1 MSELPRLIPLGS
13 AVRLK
18 NEEEDTQVYV
28 VIGRAFMDAQTS
40 GYQAVAYPYGYGE
53 KYRIHVFKGQELEV
67 VLEGYSID
75 EEETAFIQERL
86 AEMEERQKNPPPKI
100 VSHALEET
108 QEKTLSHEEQL
119 KEDPF
124 YKFRKVEE
132 K

>member
-1 MSELPRLIPLGS
+1 MNELPRLIPLGS

-18 NEEEDTQVYV
+18 NEEEDTKVYV

-40 GYQAVAYPYGYGE
+40 GYQTVAYPHGYGE
-53 KYRIHVFKGQELEV
+53 KYRIHVFREQELEV
-67 VLEGYSID
+67 VLEGYSSD
-75 EEETAFIQERL
+75 KEEATFIQERL
-86 AEMEERQKNPPPKI
+86 AEMKERQKNPPSQST
-100 VSHALEET
+100 SHETEER
-108 QEKTLSHEEQL
+108 QEKTLSHEERL